1 MPTLNWIGKDA
12 VVKHHNDVPY
22 RLLEPVTALSLPAAT
37 GKGAGGEGESAIDP
51 YQGNLIVQGDN
62 LQALKA
68 LLPHY
73 GGKVKCIYIDPP
85 YNTGNEGWAY
95 NDNVNSP
102 EIRRW
107 LGEVV
112 GKEGDTLDRHDRW
125 LCMMYPRLMLLKQFL
140 REDGAIFVSIDDNE
154 VAMLRLLM
162 DEVFGAKNFI
172 ATVIWNMMDSP
183 KNSAR
188 YLSED
193 HEYIVIYAKNKDTW
207 KPSPLARTDSMI
219 ARYKNPDNDPRGPW
233 LLSDLAAR
241 NFYAQ
246 GRYSIPTKSGKV
258 IEGPPSGSYWRVSE
272 EKFWDLDRDNRIWW
286 GKSGNNRPGIKR
298 FLTDVKDG
306 VVPRTLWP
314 WQEVGSTRHSK
325 QELSQIL
332 NLGTATDIFI
342 TPKPSSL
349 LQRILQIASDKDSLI
364 MDSFAG
370 SGTTAHA
377 VLKQNAEDGGNRR
390 FILVEMDEGIA
401 RDVTAERVRRVAQG
415 YTNAKDQAVEG
426 LGGSFHF
433 CRLGQ
438 QLFDAR
444 GHIDPNVRFGDLA
457 RFVWFQET
465 GQPLSAP
472 GRKGWSPLLGVH
484 RGRAVYLLYN
494 GILKDRAI
502 DGGNVLTS
510 PLLAELP
517 THDGPRVVYGA
528 RCVIGADRLRRLD
541 IAFKQ
546 LPYDLRVSR

>member
-12 VVKHHNDVPY
+12 VVKHHHDVPY
-22 RLLEPVTALSLPAAT
+22 RLLEPVSALSLPSPAS
-37 GKGAGGEGESAIDP
+37 KQSEGESAPAIDP
-51 YQGNLIVQGDN
+51 YQDNLIVQGDN

-73 GGKVKCIYIDPP
+73 GGQVKCIYIDPP

-107 LGEVV
+107 LGKVV

-140 REDGAIFVSIDDNE
+140 REDGAIFISIDDNE
-154 VAMLRLLM
+154 MATLRLLM
-162 DEVFGAKNFI
+162 DEIFGPGNFI
-172 ATVIWNMMDSP
+172 AHFIWEKRKNRENRKAISIRHDHVI
-183 KNSAR
+183 A
-188 YLSED
+188 
-193 HEYIVIYAKNKDTW
+193 YAKRFESTIKDL
-207 KPSPLARTDSMI
+207 KPLPMNADALL
-219 ARYKNPDNDPRGPW
+219 RYNNREDDDLRGPW
-233 LLSDLAAR
+233 KSDPAT
-241 NFYAQ
+241 AQ
-246 GRYSIPTKSGKV
+246 AGHGTKSQFYTLTSPNGKKH
-258 IEGPPSGSYWRVSE
+258 EPPSGRCWVYTEVAMNE
-272 EKFWDLDRDNRIWW
+272 AIADNRIWF
-286 GKSGNNRPGIKR
+286 GKSGNN
-298 FLTDVKDG
+298 
-306 VVPRTLWP
+306 VPRIKTFLHEKNRGLTP
-314 WQEVGSTRHSK
+314 ETILFAKDASTNEEAK
-325 QELSQIL
+325 NKLKE
-332 NLGTATDIFI
+332 IFSGESLFE
-342 TPKPSSL
+342 TPKPIEL
-349 LQRILQIASDKDSLI
+349 IQQFLRICTANDDLVI
-364 MDSFAG
+364 DSFAG
-370 SGTTAHA
+370 SGATAHA

-415 YTNAKDQAVEG
+415 YTNAKDQAVGG

-465 GQPLSAP
+465 GQPLSPP

-517 THDGPRVVYGA
+517 AHDGPRVVYGA